1 MNTTM
6 RTTRDR
12 LRHALLFEI
21 TLLMICVPL
30 LSWVMHAPLEKMGAL
45 SITMSLMAMAWN
57 YIYNILFDHALL
69 RAGMPLYPRSMA
81 LRTAHALLF
90 EAGLMCATIPLVMW
104 WLHLSFYK
112 ALMLDLAFL
121 VMVPIYTILYNGL
134 YDRMFPVGG
143 LPADRKGM
151 EGKPAGAG
159 N

>member
-6 RTTRDR
+6 RSTKDR

-21 TLLMICVPL
+21 TLLIICVPL
-30 LSWVMHAPLEKMGAL
+30 LSWVMHSPMEKMGAL

-57 YIYNILFDHALL
+57 YLYNILFDHALL
-69 RAGMPLYPRSMA
+69 RAGRPLYPRGLG

-104 WLHLSFYK
+104 WLHLSFFK

-121 VMVPIYTILYNGL
+121 VMVPVYTILYNGL
-134 YDRMFPVGG
+134 YDRIFPVGG
-143 LPADRKGM
+143 LSGKDGKMA
-151 EGKPAGAG
+151 GKPAGVG
-159 N
+159 G